1 MQITLNLR
9 ALLPSDRFP
18 AGGANLRMTRLVP
31 LQMRRRGVET
41 RLVLPGEA
49 VVAPRTD
56 PRCFEP
62 WPAGTSGS
70 ANWRQERLCQPGRSP
85 PEKV

>member
-9 ALLPSDRFP
+9 GLLPADRFP
-18 AGGANLRMTRLVP
+18 AGGADLRMTRLVP

-49 VVAPRTD
+49 LATFRTD
-56 PRCFEP
+56 PALLRALARGHQWFGEL
-62 WPAGTSGS
+62 AAETVTSTS
-70 ANWRQERLCQPGRSP
+70 RSP